1 MALNIDIMAWVDVSG
16 GDIGPGLG
24 LGPVVSIPLVQN
36 IRPVIPLCIPT
47 AEIASNLFL
56 VVAARK
62 FVHAH
67 SNTREGL
74 IEIPDRGLML
84 IHLKK

>member
-1 MALNIDIMAWVDVSG
+1 VCYRA
-16 GDIGPGLG
+16 
-24 LGPVVSIPLVQN
+24 VVSIPLVQN